1 MYLVEEIEKN
11 NWAFQPDRSCLAA
24 DEEIDKA
31 IDAFEIGHF
40 ELAEDI
46 LKRVLRKYPYHID
59 ALHHLALFYSHVDL
73 NVEAYITAQA
83 AVSIGLQSLP
93 ASFDWNKSKLEWGWR
108 ENRPFLSAL
117 HLLALISRDIGQ
129 LDATIDLFTK
139 LLSTNPN
146 DNQGVRLL
154 LPACY
159 FEKGEPWLVVK
170 HCRQHTDDHSPE
182 IGFSYALGLI
192 MIGEEALTRKVLAE
206 AVADFPLVAKELL
219 KKRHTRPKGMRPGVV
234 TLGGADQAYVFW
246 QTYGKFWEG
255 SPSAMV
261 LLREIGLP

>member
-1 MYLVEEIEKN
+1 MHVVEEIEKN
-11 NWAFQPDRSCLAA
+11 NWAFQLDRSYLAA

-31 IDAFEIGHF
+31 IDAFEMGRF

-46 LKRVLRKYPYHID
+46 LKRVLKKYPYHIN

-73 NVEAYITAQA
+73 NVEAYIAAQA

-108 ENRPFLSAL
+108 DNRSFLSAL

-139 LLSTNPN
+139 LLSVNPN

-159 FEKGEPWLVVK
+159 FEKGDPWLVVK
-170 HCRQHTDDHSPE
+170 HCRLHSNDHSPE
-182 IGFSYALGLI
+182 VSYAHALGLV
-192 MIGEEALTRKVLAE
+192 MIGEAGLAKKVLAE
-206 AVADFPLVAKELL
+206 AVTNFPLVAKELL
-219 KKRHTRPKGMRPGVV
+219 KKRHARPKGMRPGVV
-234 TLGGADQAYVFW
+234 TLGGSDQAYVYW
-246 QTYGKFWEG
+246 QTFGKFWDDSKTALEMLKEL
-255 SPSAMV
+255 AA
-261 LLREIGLP
+261 